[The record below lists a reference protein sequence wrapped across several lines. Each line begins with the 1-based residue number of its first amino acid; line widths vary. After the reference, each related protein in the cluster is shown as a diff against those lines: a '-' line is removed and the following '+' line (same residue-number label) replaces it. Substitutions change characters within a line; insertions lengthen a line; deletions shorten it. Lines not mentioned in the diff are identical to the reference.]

1 MFYTK
6 NSDKSRHKKV
16 HILFQLKGDFKNNIV
31 IGYKIERCKPSTIFK
46 GKLDHY
52 WIGLFIDCAYCSF
65 LFSICQTSLPL

>member
-1 MFYTK
+1 MITRCNQDVLNKTKLWIKEMFYTK

-52 WIGLFIDCAYCSF
+52 
-65 LFSICQTSLPL
+65 

>member
-1 MFYTK
+1 MITRCNQDVLNKTKLWIKEMFYTK

-31 IGYKIERCKPSTIFK
+31 IGYKIERCKPYTIFN

-52 WIGLFIDCAYCSF
+52 
-65 LFSICQTSLPL
+65 

>member
-31 IGYKIERCKPSTIFK
+31 IGYKIERCKPYTIFN

-52 WIGLFIDCAYCSF
+52 
-65 LFSICQTSLPL
+65 